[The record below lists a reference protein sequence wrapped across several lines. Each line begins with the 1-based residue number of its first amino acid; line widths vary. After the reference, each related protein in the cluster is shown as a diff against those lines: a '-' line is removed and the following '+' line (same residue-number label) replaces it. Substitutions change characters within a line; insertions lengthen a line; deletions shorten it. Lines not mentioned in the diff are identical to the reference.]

1 MKVNQAYAMSE
12 ITQRQDTSNKNEN
25 DEFAA
30 LLEKSTTDTNT
41 DTNVVKGVSDADVE
55 NFLNQLTSMGASAF
69 WLNFNLEKIQE
80 KIDKKREEL
89 AEQLGLNKTDENG
102 ESTLTPEK
110 KKEALAQLE
119 ELLEDYVQELMKKME
134 ARKELEDSQK
144 SDSPLSNLLSGLFQS
159 K

>member
-12 ITQRQDTSNKNEN
+12 IIQRQDTSNKNEN

-41 DTNVVKGVSDADVE
+41 GTTVVKGVTDTDVE

-89 AEQLGLNKTDENG
+89 AEQLGLNKDSKNG
-102 ESTLTPEK
+102 ETELTAQEK
-110 KKEALAQLE
+110 EEALAKLE
-119 ELLEDYVQELMKKME
+119 DLLEDYVKELMKKME
-134 ARKELEDSQK
+134 VKSELEDSQENG
-144 SDSPLSNLLSGLFQS
+144 SLLTNLFNQL
-159 K
+159 